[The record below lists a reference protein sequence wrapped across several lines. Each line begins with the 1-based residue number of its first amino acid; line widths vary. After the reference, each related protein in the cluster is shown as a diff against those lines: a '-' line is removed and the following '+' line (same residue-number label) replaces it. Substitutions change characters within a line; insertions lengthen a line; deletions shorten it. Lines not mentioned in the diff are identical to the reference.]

1 VKAYIEYRLENI
13 EQGLDL
19 PVTVGARNHMMI
31 VTFYPVGHHRPEL
44 ISMGHLEYLIHPT
57 DSDKEW
63 EQAFTAISRSEI
75 ANAVRKKDPTIVEI
89 GVPSNLNNYLPDS
102 GATQQMTPHLADLVD
117 AVEG

>member
-1 VKAYIEYRLENI
+1 
-13 EQGLDL
+13 
-19 PVTVGARNHMMI
+19 
-31 VTFYPVGHHRPEL
+31 
-44 ISMGHLEYLIHPT
+44 MGYLEYLIHPT